1 MTAAPERDLD
11 LVLARLHLRTG
22 SLGLARAELEALA
35 GAGALDFEGLAD
47 LAEARGR
54 TGDLAGAGDAAQA
67 HLASGGDAL
76 VALVVAA
83 EATAALGRPG
93 EARSLAGRALEQAG
107 RQLDPVF
114 AGMPR
119 SPIWPSV
126 RVEDERSDDSD
137 DATESD
143 DSGGSHRPH
152 RHGLSV
158 DAPSPDGMAT
168 TDRPTLGLGPIA
180 PFAPASTADAALE
193 AGRAAVETGDLAGAA
208 IQLAV
213 ALRLSPLLA
222 PAVLEA
228 AATHRSPGL
237 DLVRG
242 DALSALGHESEA
254 RRAWAEAA
262 AAARN

>member
-35 GAGALDFEGLAD
+35 GTGALDFEGLAD
-47 LAEARGR
+47 LAEARWR

-93 EARSLAGRALEQAG
+93 EARSLAGRALDQAE
-107 RQLDPVF
+107 RQIDPVF

-119 SPIWPSV
+119 SPIWPAV
-126 RVEDERSDDSD
+126 RVEDERADDSD
-137 DATESD
+137 DAGA
-143 DSGGSHRPH
+143 SGGSHDRP
-152 RHGLSV
+152 GISF
-158 DAPSPDGMAT
+158 DAPSPDGVVT
-168 TDRPTLGLGPIA
+168 TDRPPLGLGPIA
-180 PFAPASTADAALE
+180 PFTPASTDADAALA
-193 AGRAAVETGDLAGAA
+193 AGLAAVEVGDLAGAA

-262 AAARN
+262 AAARD

>member
-1 MTAAPERDLD
+1 MTAAVPGRDLD
-11 LVLARLHLRTG
+11 LVLARIHLRTG

-35 GAGALDFEGLAD
+35 GAGSLDDDGLAD
-47 LAEARGR
+47 LAEARWR

-67 HLASGGDAL
+67 HLAAGGETL

-93 EARSLAGRALEQAG
+93 EARGLAGRALE
-107 RQLDPVF
+107 RVDRPIDSVF

-119 SPIWPSV
+119 SPIWP
-126 RVEDERSDDSD
+126 
-137 DATESD
+137 
-143 DSGGSHRPH
+143 
-152 RHGLSV
+152 
-158 DAPSPDGMAT
+158 
-168 TDRPTLGLGPIA
+168 TDRAVDDGVDDPDDDFAASAETVATPGATPAYAPPVPTRDH
-180 PFAPASTADAALE
+180 ASTGADIALA
-193 AGRAAVETGDLAGAA
+193 AGREAVATGDLAAAA

-222 PAVLEA
+222 SAVLEA

-242 DALSALGHESEA
+242 DALSALGHEAEA
-254 RRAWAEAA
+254 RRAWSEAA
-262 AAARN
+262 SAARD

>member
-1 MTAAPERDLD
+1 MTAAVPGRDLD
-11 LVLARLHLRTG
+11 LALARIHLRTG

-35 GAGALDFEGLAD
+35 GAGSLDDDGLAD
-47 LAEARGR
+47 LAEARWR

-67 HLASGGDAL
+67 HLAAGGEAL

-93 EARSLAGRALEQAG
+93 EARSLAGRALERADLQI
-107 RQLDPVF
+107 DFVF

-119 SPIWPSV
+119 SPIWPTA
-126 RVEDERSDDSD
+126 RSDDD
-137 DATESD
+137 GVDESD
-143 DSGGSHRPH
+143 DDVVAASGGPVAIPGGTPTDSPPI
-152 RHGLSV
+152 
-158 DAPSPDGMAT
+158 PSREFT
-168 TDRPTLGLGPIA
+168 T
-180 PFAPASTADAALE
+180 TAADLALA
-193 AGRAAVETGDLAGAA
+193 AGREAVATGDLAGAA

-242 DALSALGHESEA
+242 DALSALGHEAEA
-254 RRAWAEAA
+254 RRAWSEAAEAA
-262 AAARN
+262 RD

>member
-35 GAGALDFEGLAD
+35 GVGALDDEGLAD
-47 LAEARGR
+47 LAEARWR

-93 EARSLAGRALEQAG
+93 EARSLAGRALEQA
-107 RQLDPVF
+107 QQVDPVF

-119 SPIWPSV
+119 SPIWPQA
-126 RVEDERSDDSD
+126 RVEDERTDGSDGSDDRDGADGDRDHAGTS
-137 DATESD
+137 
-143 DSGGSHRPH
+143 P
-152 RHGLSV
+152 
-158 DAPSPDGMAT
+158 DAPAPDGTAVT
-168 TDRPTLGLGPIA
+168 EHPTLGLVPL
-180 PFAPASTADAALE
+180 ASRTPGATDADAALA
-193 AGRAAVETGDLAGAA
+193 AGRAAVEAGDLAGAA

-213 ALRLSPLLA
+213 ALRLAPLLA

-262 AAARN
+262 AAARD

>member
-47 LAEARGR
+47 LAEARWR

-93 EARSLAGRALEQAG
+93 EARSLAGRALERADQ
-107 RQLDPVF
+107 QVDPVF

-119 SPIWPSV
+119 SPIWPSFRADDV
-126 RVEDERSDDSD
+126 RADGSDGSEDADGADGD
-137 DATESD
+137 LDHPGAPVGAPT
-143 DSGGSHRPH
+143 SGG
-152 RHGLSV
+152 V
-158 DAPSPDGMAT
+158 AA
-168 TDRPTLGLGPIA
+168 TDRPTLGLAPIA
-180 PFAPASTADAALE
+180 PVTPAATDADAALA
-193 AGRAAVETGDLAGAA
+193 AGRAAVEAGDLAGAA

-262 AAARN
+262 AAARD

>member
-1 MTAAPERDLD
+1 MGRVTAAVPERELD
-11 LVLARLHLRTG
+11 LALARIHLRTG

-35 GAGALDFEGLAD
+35 GSGSLDDDGLAD
-47 LAEARGR
+47 LAEARWR

-67 HLASGGDAL
+67 HLAAGGEAL

-93 EARSLAGRALEQAG
+93 EARGLAGRALEQAD
-107 RQLDPVF
+107 RQIDAVF

-119 SPIWPSV
+119 SPIWPTD
-126 RVEDERSDDSD
+126 RADDGVDGSGD
-137 DATESD
+137 GVTAAGADTAAIGGDAATYP
-143 DSGGSHRPH
+143 RPI
-152 RHGLSV
+152 
-158 DAPSPDGMAT
+158 PSPEYT
-168 TDRPTLGLGPIA
+168 STD
-180 PFAPASTADAALE
+180 ADRALA
-193 AGRAAVETGDLAGAA
+193 AGRAAVEAGDLAGAA

-222 PAVLEA
+222 PAVLDA

-242 DALSALGHESEA
+242 DALSALGHEAEA
-254 RRAWAEAA
+254 RRAWSEAAEAA
-262 AAARN
+262 RD